1 MSEVQIETHK
11 IHGSDS
17 VRLKVGGI
25 RIEMSIADYQ
35 AMLAAVDADIA
46 ELHRV
51 ATNRERSALDRVKK
65 SYAAADELRSII
77 YEGIDGE
84 FFMLREKPDNAALTV
99 FIDKYQQL
107 MGFE

>member
-1 MSEVQIETHK
+1 MNEVQIETHK
-11 IHGSDS
+11 IQGANS

-51 ATNRERSALDRVKK
+51 AANRERSALERVKK
-65 SYAAADELRSII
+65 SNEAANELRSIL
-77 YEGIDGE
+77 YECEGDW
-84 FFMLREKPDNAALTV
+84 FLLREKPDDAALEA
-99 FIDKYQQL
+99 FIDKYAKL